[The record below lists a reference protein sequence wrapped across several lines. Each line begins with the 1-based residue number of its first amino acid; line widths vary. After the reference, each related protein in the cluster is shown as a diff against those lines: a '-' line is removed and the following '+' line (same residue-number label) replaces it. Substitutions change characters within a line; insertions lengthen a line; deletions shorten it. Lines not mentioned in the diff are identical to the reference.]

1 MTSVF
6 RSVNLVNILFLDVDE
21 VLNCNVNRKS
31 DKQHKNVTFLG
42 INTHDRFHPLLVE
55 NVNKLIKRYDLK
67 IVVSSTWRKHFDI
80 ITLRDIFKNQLG
92 IVGDVLDYTTQH
104 TLDHEYRKRIEWE
117 GDAALPRDRG
127 LQITHWLL
135 DKKYNVKDYIVLDDS
150 LDASYGHEDKYHR
163 TFGTRGFDQA
173 SYDECIAKFDNV
185 FLNNTL

>member
-6 RSVNLVNILFLDVDE
+6 RMVHLVNILFLDVDE
-21 VLNCNVNRKS
+21 VLNCNKDRKS
-31 DKQHKNVTFLG
+31 DKQHRNVTFLG
-42 INTHDRFHPLLVE
+42 MNTYDRYNPLLVG

-67 IVVSSTWRKHFDI
+67 IVLTSTWRKHFDI

-92 IVGDVLDYTTQH
+92 IIGEVLDYTTSH
-104 TLDHEYRKRIEWE
+104 TLDHGYKERIEWE
-117 GDAALPRDRG
+117 GSNAKPRDRG
-127 LQITHWLL
+127 LQITHWIK
-135 DKKYNVKDYIVLDDS
+135 DHKYNINDYIVLDDS
-150 LDASYGHEDKYHR
+150 LDASYGHEEKYHR